1 MRHGLILLLI
11 FNISNSL
18 FSQIERY
25 HNTEDTATYIAPED
39 TITKPPL
46 FGDSEN
52 DFFNYLELGFNKTNY
67 VQYIPVN
74 GLNVHFSFLVEK
86 KGTVEDFKIISTD
99 NSLVANEIQRIVSNM
114 PNWNAGKQDGKRKN
128 TLMVYDL
135 LIKAETD
142 QNKIS
147 VYKNSFNLEYTNKTN
162 PIKYFLVAGTLLIM
176 TMLWI
181 VK

>member
-1 MRHGLILLLI
+1 M
-11 FNISNSL
+11 
-18 FSQIERY
+18 
-25 HNTEDTATYIAPED
+25 
-39 TITKPPL
+39 
-46 FGDSEN
+46 
-52 DFFNYLELGFNKTNY
+52 
-67 VQYIPVN
+67 
-74 GLNVHFSFLVEK
+74 
-86 KGTVEDFKIISTD
+86 
-99 NSLVANEIQRIVSNM
+99 ANEIQRIVSNM
-114 PNWNAGKQDGKRKN
+114 ANWNAGKQDGKRKN